1 MSDSSVRNT
10 FSAEGAVAIPSQAST
25 DKLKPDDES
34 AAAAV
39 PKILAFELSNK
50 NFLVDRAS
58 QDARQSLEHPFPS
71 RDYGRST
78 VLYLNRAYAEVIVPR
93 TQCAGGQRPKGP
105 IPHWS
110 SLLCIVLSDDWLA
123 ECLTNP
129 CPLVTTARVHV
140 YKYEADESIF
150 SLSPSSTVS
159 ALWPNNPFSSQSS
172 P

>member
-93 TQCAGGQRPKGP
+93 TQLFEEALNGSLTSRDQFPTGP
-105 IPHWS
+105 
-110 SLLCIVLSDDWLA
+110 
-123 ECLTNP
+123 TNP